1 MVLFTLL
8 LYFLFE
14 YTVGYQG
21 LPYRKWIHHDIEWYQ
36 ANGPRPLRENQR
48 FPLYSQNPREGIQG
62 GTEVAHKSG
71 LSFKFVLFT
80 EGSLHIED
88 HPGFN
93 RLLKKAPLSDNS
105 LLFPVIW
112 PVNKLPSVIV
122 NDLFNR
128 LKLLGFFPLL
138 ATSDSFPKQSLPT
151 LLHSLAQYV
160 NGTANIKIFAK
171 SSTDDSQN
179 SLHISSNAIEYE
191 RISENIFDE
200 LFPEEE
206 IQSIYELQYP
216 KFREILSRK
225 VDDARMRARKAK
237 SGRKK
242 LNLEG
247 DDHISEEPV
256 FIERYQETFAP
267 SQQLVHRYLS
277 NNTESN
283 EVRRLFQ
290 QHHDLILN
298 YEVSGQDDLDREFL
312 VMKGI
317 YGEELAKQFLYDYIV
332 LGDLQCSAKYFPLML
347 NYLSRSTKHSLSLI
361 RLFPDYIQRK
371 KPFSSSLDASA
382 VMGEEKKYGEKAA
395 KKLQLFEGEVMTVM
409 LSYFLGKGFISP
421 SLIYH
426 ARKNIKRLTSQSE
439 TAERKKQIG
448 RSKSE
453 VEGEDKGLSNSIPNL
468 FQSSLSMFRPPT
480 SCQLQKEIIRKQWH
494 EFLSS
499 RHSSLRLT
507 SSWQYRF
514 HRFRGFL
521 VREASMTLSTSSQ
534 SATSSRPLLFCI
546 HGFGG
551 SIDQFTS
558 LAQGLVK
565 DVDVYALDCLGFGW
579 SEKPTLTYNQ
589 YLWRDQVIEFIA
601 RVVKERVVDTSDR
614 KLKVMIAGNSI
625 GGYTATLAMAKLA
638 QLIERANSSLPSSQ
652 YYEIWNHVEAAGLV
666 LFNPSGE
673 IVKEIGDSKIERKG
687 RKERIRT
694 AMLTSSSSMG
704 VLFPEYRGI
713 RSNFLQLSG
722 KFLVSLLRPRIEPIC
737 KWLYPTNPN
746 YVTESNLTSA
756 ILRDSLDPGAS
767 DVFASGAKLPP
778 PLTLNTLLREYD
790 GPVLLAQGILD
801 PLNNATQRADDF
813 EFIRGLSGKNVQVER
828 LNLGHCPMDEDGR
841 LVANKILNWSL
852 YPDGVK

>member
-1 MVLFTLL
+1 MIMILYTLL

-21 LPYRKWIHHDIEWYQ
+21 LPYRKWIHHNIEWYQ
-36 ANGPRPLRENQR
+36 VNGKLFQPRPLMQC
-48 FPLYSQNPREGIQG
+48 FKLLSQNPREGIRG
-62 GTEVAHKSG
+62 GAEVAHKSES
-71 LSFKFVLFT
+71 SFKFVLFT

-93 RLLKKAPLSDNS
+93 QLLKNAPLSDKS

-151 LLHSLAQYV
+151 FLHSLAQCV

-171 SSTDDSQN
+171 SSRDDYQN
-179 SLHISSNAIEYE
+179 SLHISSNAIECE
-191 RISENIFDE
+191 RITENIFDD
-200 LFPEEE
+200 EE
-206 IQSIYELQYP
+206 IQSIYDLKYP

-225 VDDARMRARKAK
+225 MNGASMRARKIK

-247 DDHISEEPV
+247 NNHIIEDP
-256 FIERYQETFAP
+256 FFMERYQEAFAP
-267 SQQLVHRYLS
+267 SQQLVHHYLS
-277 NNTESN
+277 ESN
-283 EVRRLFQ
+283 EVRMLFQ

-298 YEVSGQDDLDREFL
+298 YEASDQDDLDREFL

-332 LGDLQCSAKYFPLML
+332 LGDRQCSAKYFPLML

-361 RLFPDYIQRK
+361 RLFPDYIRRK
-371 KPFSSSLDASA
+371 KPSPLSLDGSA
-382 VMGEEKKYGEKAA
+382 VMGEDRKYDEKDA

-421 SLIYH
+421 SLVYH
-426 ARKNIKRLTSQSE
+426 ARKNIKRLISQSE
-439 TAERKKQIG
+439 SAERKREIG
-448 RSKSE
+448 SSRDE
-453 VEGEDKGLSNSIPNL
+453 VEGEEKGLLNSIPNL
-468 FQSSLSMFRPPT
+468 LQSSFSIFRPSIT
-480 SCQLQKEIIRKQWH
+480 CQLQKEIIRKQWH
-494 EFLSS
+494 EFISS

-507 SSWQYRF
+507 SSWQYKF
-514 HRFRGFL
+514 PRFRGFL
-521 VREASMTLSTSSQ
+521 VREASMTLSTRSQ
-534 SATSSRPLLFCI
+534 STAASRPLLFCI

-601 RVVKERVVDTSDR
+601 RIIKERVADTSSNE

-638 QLIERANSSLPSSQ
+638 QLIQRANSSLPSSQ
-652 YYEIWNHVEAAGLV
+652 YYEIWNYVEAAGLV

-673 IVKEIGDSKIERKG
+673 IIKEIGDSKIERKG
-687 RKERIRT
+687 RKERNRT
-694 AMLTSSSSMG
+694 AMLTSSSSME

-722 KFLVSLLRPRIEPIC
+722 KFFVSLLRPRIEPIC

-746 YVTESNLTSA
+746 YVTESNLTLA

-778 PLTLNTLLREYD
+778 PLTLNTLLREYE

-813 EFIRGLSGKNVQVER
+813 EFIRGLNKKNVQVER
-828 LNLGHCPMDEDGR
+828 LNLGHCPMDEDGM
-841 LVANKILNWSL
+841 LAANTILNWSH
-852 YPDGVK
+852 